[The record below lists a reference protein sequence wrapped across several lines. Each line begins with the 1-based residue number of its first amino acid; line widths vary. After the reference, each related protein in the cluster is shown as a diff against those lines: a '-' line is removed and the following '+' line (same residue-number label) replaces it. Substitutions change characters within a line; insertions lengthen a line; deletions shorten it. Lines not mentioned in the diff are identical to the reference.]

1 MPTPL
6 AYANGVGRWSPA
18 KKFVRA
24 PAYARG
30 STGLSEE
37 SRTDAEPVAHTGEAH
52 RRDGPRE
59 GTAVCDDAKNSPSG
73 EGRPTP
79 HPSQQPRLS
88 RI

>member
-1 MPTPL
+1 M
-6 AYANGVGRWSPA
+6 RD
-18 KKFVRA
+18 
-24 PAYARG
+24 

-37 SRTDAEPVAHTGEAH
+37 SRTDAEPVADTGEAH